1 MDTKNVPFSEKDG
14 KTFATHSILL
24 DRERSKR
31 EKKYIAES
39 TQTLLKRLNQH
50 DLLCWIPLSILIHPD
65 MSRGLTVHV
74 Y

>member
-1 MDTKNVPFSEKDG
+1 MDTKNVPFSGKDG

-31 EKKYIAES
+31 GKNIAES